1 MLPDKFVYC
10 PSQEFIDDAK
20 KLSSEYLLPIV
31 SDNIGEKFSWVDKSC
46 ASVVFSTNKQEFIV
60 RKKIT
65 TNIPFVISLFDE
77 QSLFE
82 DILVKFE
89 HIDSGKIEEFSE
101 PSILEKNYFYMSPK
115 LAMPGKWRIFVFIN
129 GNLFES
135 EVVEVSN
142 AT

>member
-10 PSQEFIDDAK
+10 PSQEFVDDAK

-46 ASVVFSTNKQEFIV
+46 ASIVFSTNKQEFLV
-60 RKKIT
+60 RKYP
-65 TNIPFVISLFDE
+65 TNGIPFIVSLLDE
-77 QSLFE
+77 AVTFE
-82 DILVKFE
+82 NVSVRFE
-89 HIDSGKIEEFSE
+89 HINSGIVEEFNK

-115 LAMPGKWRIFVFIN
+115 LSILGKWRIFIFIN
-129 GNLFES
+129 GELSES